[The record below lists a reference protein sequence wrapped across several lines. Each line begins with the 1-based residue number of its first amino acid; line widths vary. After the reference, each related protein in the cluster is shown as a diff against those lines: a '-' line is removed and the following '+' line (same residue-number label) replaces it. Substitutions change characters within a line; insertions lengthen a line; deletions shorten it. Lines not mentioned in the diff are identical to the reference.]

1 MAAKIVTSPSSQERQ
16 MLYIRGHEALQE
28 QLERARQKTFD
39 QIEYV
44 GEWHSRSDG
53 IACSP
58 SGDDLNV
65 LSWLTRS

>member
-1 MAAKIVTSPSSQERQ
+1 VDTIPSPVDSQERQ

-28 QLERARQKTFD
+28 QLGSARQKTFD

-44 GEWHSRSDG
+44 GEWHSHPDG

-58 SGDDLNV
+58 SRDDLNV

>member
-1 MAAKIVTSPSSQERQ
+1 MMHVRADR
-16 MLYIRGHEALQE
+16 AL
-28 QLERARQKTFD
+28 LEHS
-39 QIEYV
+39 
-44 GEWHSRSDG
+44 GEWHSHPDG

>member
-1 MAAKIVTSPSSQERQ
+1 MDTIPSPVDSQERQ

-28 QLERARQKTFD
+28 QLESARQKTLD
-39 QIEYV
+39 QIEMSAS
-44 GEWHSRSDG
+44 GSHPDG

>member
-1 MAAKIVTSPSSQERQ
+1 

-28 QLERARQKTFD
+28 QLESARQKTFD

-44 GEWHSRSDG
+44 GEWHSHPDG